1 VTLSI
6 RPSKQSDFMVFL
18 QCYEDWPIDE
28 FGRYTVDRAIK
39 ESRAAAYLNEKV
51 TEPLT
56 ADSDWT
62 QTLIILND
70 GVPIGLN
77 RAKATGTSIEVLNQA
92 FIPEWRGRG
101 LFDELQTL
109 LQDYAFNTLQATEA
123 TYAIFKRSAAAVAHV
138 ENRTKYRGDGEE
150 TSPKTGEVLKRG
162 RIDRSAWEE
171 ATRPVPGDP
180 PDGSPDGAA
189 DRGP

>member
-1 VTLSI
+1 MTLSI

-18 QCYEDWPIDE
+18 QCYEDWPVDE

-39 ESRAAAYLNEKV
+39 ESRAAAYLNERV

-56 ADSDWT
+56 TDSNWT

-92 FIPEWRGRG
+92 FVPEARGQG
-101 LFDELQTL
+101 LFAEMQTL

-123 TYAIFKRSAAAVAHV
+123 TYSIFKRSVAAVAHV
-138 ENRTKYRGDGEE
+138 ENRAKYRSEDEE

-162 RIDRSAWEE
+162 RIERSAWEE
-171 ATRPVPGDP
+171 AARPVPGDAP
-180 PDGSPDGAA
+180 G
-189 DRGP
+189 